1 MKKRAVPAGAAL
13 SRHRRSTAGD
23 GYLAGVCVAL
33 SGGKDLPQAAALA
46 SAVASLVVTR
56 RGAQTSIPD
65 REEARALLQ
74 QLDP

>member
-1 MKKRAVPAGAAL
+1 M
-13 SRHRRSTAGD
+13 
-23 GYLAGVCVAL
+23 AL

-65 REEARALLQ
+65 WEELRALLQ
-74 QLDP
+74 KLDQ

>member
-13 SRHRRSTAGD
+13 SGYRRSTPGD
-23 GYLAGVCVAL
+23 SYLAGVCVAP
-33 SGGKDLPQAAALA
+33 SQGKDLPQAAALA

-65 REEARALLQ
+65 REEAQALLQ
-74 QLDP
+74 KLDQ